1 MPFRNRTEAAE
12 KLAQRLKN
20 YRGKN
25 PLILAIPR
33 GAVPMGKIIA
43 DALDGELDVVLV
55 RKLGA
60 PGNEEY
66 AIGAV
71 DESGYVHMNEEAGFS
86 KDDIYVQQEVE
97 RQMRTI
103 FERRERYTPDR
114 DPIDPS
120 NRIVIVVDD
129 GIATG
134 STMLAALKAIGSQK
148 PAKLIAAIGV
158 APPDAVSRIENEA
171 DEVVCLETPS
181 IFFAVGQFFEEFEQV
196 SDEEVIDLLNIF

>member
-181 IFFAVGQFFEEFEQV
+181 MLFAVGQFFEEFEQV